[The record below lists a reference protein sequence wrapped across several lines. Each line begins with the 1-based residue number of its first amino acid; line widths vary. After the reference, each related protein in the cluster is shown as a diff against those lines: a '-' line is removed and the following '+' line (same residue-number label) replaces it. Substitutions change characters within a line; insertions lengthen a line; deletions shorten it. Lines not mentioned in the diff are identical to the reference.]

1 MSTAVILMIILANY
15 MVSGNEDC
23 CKEIISEVNSLAQKI
38 DEQCQDDTAGGFIL
52 AWLKYFGTILLIA
65 LAVGS
70 GVYMSLQLLS
80 LIKSLAEKIDE
91 LIKEVKNISRSGGG
105 TEDTKQPGS
114 GTDDTKQPGGGPDD
128 TKQPGGGTDDTK
140 QPGGGTDDTKQPGG
154 GTDDTKQPGGGTDD
168 TKQPGSGADD
178 TKQPGGGPDDTKQP
192 GGGTDDTKQP
202 GGGTDDTKQPGGG
215 TDDTKQ
221 PGSGADDTKQP
232 GGGPDDTKQPGGG
245 TDDTKQPGGG
255 TGDKNVPPPPH
266 TRDPASIGDSKKTIT
281 GISAPVNIYITDD
294 GKVFITGWGDGHVH
308 IFDKDGNFQK
318 KFKPPTAGLI
328 GVCGK
333 CDRVYVAS
341 FSGSKIYEHTTDGEL
356 IEDKLRV
363 TQPVGVGVDSDGTFY
378 VSQQATGKIHVHNP
392 DGSKSYEM
400 SGIGT
405 YPRKIQFDS
414 DGNIRVPDFYTG
426 TVFVVSKSGTV
437 ISKLKIQGVNWAEGL
452 FVDSDDN
459 MYVCDRS
466 SPGEVYICDKNG
478 KQIKV
483 IKGFK
488 GAGDASIAP
497 DGTLW
502 IADFAG
508 NKVYL
513 Y

>member
-1 MSTAVILMIILANY
+1 MKMSTAVILMIILANY

-23 CKEIISEVNSLAQKI
+23 CKEVISEVNSLAQKI
-38 DEQCQDDTAGGFIL
+38 DEQCNDDTACAGGFIL
-52 AWLKYFGTILLIA
+52 TWLKYFVTISLIA

-70 GVYMSLQLLS
+70 GVYVSLQLFS

-91 LIKEVKNISRSGGG
+91 LIKEVKNLSRSGGG
-105 TEDTKQPGS
+105 T
-114 GTDDTKQPGGGPDD
+114 
-128 TKQPGGGTDDTK
+128 
-140 QPGGGTDDTKQPGG
+140 
-154 GTDDTKQPGGGTDD
+154 
-168 TKQPGSGADD
+168 GA
-178 TKQPGGGPDDTKQP
+178 
-192 GGGTDDTKQP
+192 
-202 GGGTDDTKQPGGG
+202 
-215 TDDTKQ
+215 
-221 PGSGADDTKQP
+221 
-232 GGGPDDTKQPGGG
+232 
-245 TDDTKQPGGG
+245 TKQPGGG

-281 GISAPVNIYITDD
+281 GISAPINIYITDD

-392 DGSKSYEM
+392 DGSKSFEM

-478 KQIKV
+478 KRIKV

-502 IADFAG
+502 ITDFTG
-508 NKVYL
+508 DKVYL